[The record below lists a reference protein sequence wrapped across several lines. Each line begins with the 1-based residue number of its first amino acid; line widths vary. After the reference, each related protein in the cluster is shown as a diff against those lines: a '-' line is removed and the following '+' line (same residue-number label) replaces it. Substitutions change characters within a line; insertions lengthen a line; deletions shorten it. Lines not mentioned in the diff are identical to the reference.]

1 MKEIISLIGEELR
14 GGFCMWGLGYV
25 ENQLWGIY
33 IFDEKIAEDIY
44 IGWGGS
50 VELEFGE
57 VRRQSL

>member
-33 IFDEKIAEDIY
+33 IFDEKIAEDIH
-44 IGWGGS
+44 IGGRLWK
-50 VELEFGE
+50 LEFGE
-57 VRRQSL
+57 GRRQSL

>member
-33 IFDEKIAEDIY
+33 IFDEKIAEDIH
-44 IGWGGS
+44 IGY
-50 VELEFGE
+50 
-57 VRRQSL
+57 